1 MLKALS
7 NVAPRHLLDRRL
19 NPPAELRAAIGAT
32 VDRPPDPTDRPKV
45 NRPKRRPLTVPLI
58 PVPVGDGL

>member
-19 NPPAELRAAIGAT
+19 NPAADIIAESGDDARLLQIR
-32 VDRPPDPTDRPKV
+32 
-45 NRPKRRPLTVPLI
+45 VPC
-58 PVPVGDGL
+58 D